1 MLISSGLPYSSPFL
15 GDRRM
20 ASILPLA
27 LNWADSPQMLWGG
40 VVLGAIALLT
50 VIFRQIQQIT
60 ERTEALAEK
69 AAQLERSEQQ
79 NRAMLQA
86 IPDLMFRMNRQ
97 GQYLNYVQSREL
109 EDFFTDDQQVNTDPQ
124 LRADADPQLIEQLF
138 NRQVVAMEQALA
150 TGEVQYYEQTVACR
164 NHFQYEEVRVVPSG
178 PDEVLFIIRDISD
191 RKQAE
196 LALKANQAET
206 RALINGLPDLLMQV
220 DRHGN
225 YLEAACSHFFESIVP
240 VDSLV
245 GKNLTET
252 LPAKVAHQRLEM
264 IQLALDTQTI
274 QRYEF
279 TLEIDHKLLYQEA
292 RIVPMEGEKA
302 LIIVRDITDR
312 KQAELA
318 LQTAQDELIQAE
330 KMAALGQLVAG
341 IAHEINTPLGAI
353 RSSAGNMTKY
363 LEQTLAQLPALLQTL
378 NLKQTQEF
386 VDLLQRA
393 MHTTPLTSAK
403 AERKLR
409 RSLGNELIAQGVSN
423 GEAIAELL
431 VLMGV
436 YTNIHT
442 MIPLLQSAQAD
453 QVITMAYKLSGLARS
468 TQTINT
474 ATQRASKVVF
484 ALKSYAHQDHS
495 GEKIPVQLTDGIE
508 TVLTLYHNQLKRGIE
523 VVQNYQPLPPVWC
536 YPDELNQV
544 WTNLIHN
551 AIHAMQQQG
560 TLTISTQSGGDHVHI
575 QFTDTGIGIPIE
587 IQHRIFE
594 PFFTT
599 KATGEGSGL
608 GLNIVQKIIDKHEGQ
623 IQLTSQPGSTTFTI
637 SLPIH
642 PPKPHHV

>member
-1 MLISSGLPYSSPFL
+1 MLISIGRPHLLPWL
-15 GDRRM
+15 GNGM
-20 ASILPLA
+20 MVGILPIA
-27 LNWADSPQMLWGG
+27 LSLPDSPQVLWGG
-40 VVLGAIALLT
+40 VVVGAIALLA
-50 VIFRQIQQIT
+50 VIVRQIQQIT
-60 ERTEALAEK
+60 DRTQALAEK

-97 GQYLNYVQSREL
+97 GQYLHYVQAREL
-109 EDFFTDDQQVNTDPQ
+109 KDFFEDDQRVKTDPQ
-124 LRADADPQLIEQLF
+124 LRADADPQLIEDLF

-150 TGEVQYYEQTVACR
+150 TGEVQYYEQTVPCGDR
-164 NHFQYEEVRVVPSG
+164 LQYEEVRAVPSG
-178 PDEVLFIIRDISD
+178 PNEVLFIIRDISD

-196 LALKANQAET
+196 LALKANQAQT

-279 TLEIDHKLLYQEA
+279 ILEIDNKLLYQEA
-292 RIVPMEGEKA
+292 RIVPMEGGKA

-318 LQTAQDELIQAE
+318 LQNAQDELIQAE

-378 NLKQTQEF
+378 DLEQTQAF

-409 RSLGNELIAQGVSN
+409 RSLGNELMAQGVGN
-423 GEAIAELL
+423 GEAIAEFL

-436 YTNIHT
+436 YTEID
-442 MIPLLQSAQAD
+442 MLIPLLQSPQAD
-453 QVITMAYKLSGLARS
+453 QAITMAYKLSGLARS

-523 VVQNYQPLPPVWC
+523 VVQNYQPLPQVWC

-551 AIHAMQQQG
+551 AIQAMQPRG
-560 TLTISTQSGGDHVHI
+560 TLTIATQPCGDHVQI
-575 QFTDTGIGIPIE
+575 QFIDTGVGIPAA
-587 IQHRIFE
+587 IQHRVFE

-608 GLNIVQKIIDKHEGQ
+608 GLNIVQKIIDKHEGR
-623 IQLTSQPGSTTFTI
+623 IELTSQPGATAFTI

-642 PPKPHHV
+642 HPKPHHV

>member
-1 MLISSGLPYSSPFL
+1 MPISSGQPYSSQFL

-20 ASILPLA
+20 ASLLPLA

-97 GQYLNYVQSREL
+97 RQYLHYVQAREL
-109 EDFFTDDQQVNTDPQ
+109 EDFFEEDKRAETDPQ
-124 LRADADPQLIEQLF
+124 LIQELYH
-138 NRQVVAMEQALA
+138 RQVAAMEQALA
-150 TGEVQYYEQTVACR
+150 TGEVQYYEQTIPCGAYL
-164 NHFQYEEVRVVPSG
+164 QYEEVRVVPSG
-178 PDEVLFIIRDISD
+178 PDEVLFMIRDISD
-191 RKQAE
+191 RKE
-196 LALKANQAET
+196 
-206 RALINGLPDLLMQV
+206 
-220 DRHGN
+220 
-225 YLEAACSHFFESIVP
+225 
-240 VDSLV
+240 
-245 GKNLTET
+245 
-252 LPAKVAHQRLEM
+252 
-264 IQLALDTQTI
+264 
-274 QRYEF
+274 
-279 TLEIDHKLLYQEA
+279 
-292 RIVPMEGEKA
+292 
-302 LIIVRDITDR
+302 
-312 KQAELA
+312 AELA

-341 IAHEINTPLGAI
+341 VAHEINTPLGAI

-378 NLKQTQEF
+378 DLEQTQEF

-393 MHTTPLTSAK
+393 MHSTPLTSAK
-403 AERKLR
+403 AERQLR
-409 RSLGNELIAQGVSN
+409 RSLGNELMGKGVAK

-436 YTNIHT
+436 YTNIDT
-442 MIPLLQSAQAD
+442 LIPLLQSVHAD

-523 VVQNYQPLPPVWC
+523 IVQNYQPLPPVWC

-551 AIHAMQQQG
+551 AIQAMQQQG
-560 TLTISTQSGGDHVHI
+560 TLTISTQGFADHVHI

-608 GLNIVQKIIDKHEGQ
+608 GLNIVQKIIDKHEGH
-623 IQLTSQPGSTTFTI
+623 IQLTSEPGSTTFTI